1 MLTVVWNGWLTLCGR
16 KWQGRWGIIFSE
28 ESFFARSKDR
38 RDGEGREGIRAWRRL
53 PQSCRKGTAIF
64 VALQGKDDGPVRDI
78 TVYEAAPGIRTRFRE
93 IQIALE
99 EML

>member
-1 MLTVVWNGWLTLCGR
+1 MGNN
-16 KWQGRWGIIFSE
+16 IFSRV
-28 ESFFARSKDR
+28 FFARSKDQ

-53 PQSCRKGTAIF
+53 PQSCQKGVAIF
-64 VALQGKDDGPVRDI
+64 VALQGKDVGPVKDI
-78 TVYEAAPGIRTRFRE
+78 TVHEAAPGIRTRFRE